1 LEEIKMKKTLLMVTA
16 LAITATSA
24 LAGATRAPD
33 GRFILPKEAYQIVP
47 LDAAGNPIPDG
58 GRANP
63 GFTNDVGQY
72 NNLQLGVAGATS
84 YFVDNA
90 PKMVID
96 DYHMGRKATDM
107 TGFIWVYT
115 DGGKNAGPFTSMNYR
130 SHDSTVAL
138 FTNTANDNSALNLMQ
153 MQVTFT
159 TLTSTF
165 QTMVTTLTTT
175 VGASILITGL
185 PEATIGN
192 PAGGWG
198 IRVTKLDGVGFNI
211 LSTSAHGWMGIWSQ
225 SLTPWNAAPP
235 AAGSPA
241 PGLRGGIRA
250 TQFNPHIGDSH
261 DNVFATATTFG
272 SSFLDLNGVNDSDN
286 IRWAV
291 VPEPGVAG
299 LLALSGL
306 LVLRRRRA

>member
-1 LEEIKMKKTLLMVTA
+1 MKKAVLMVAA
-16 LAITATSA
+16 LALTASSA
-24 LAGATRAPD
+24 WAGATRAPD
-33 GRFILPKEAYQIVP
+33 GRFILPKDAYTIVP
-47 LDAAGNPIPDG
+47 LDANGDVIPDG

-90 PKMVID
+90 PHMVVD
-96 DYHMGRKATDM
+96 DYHMGRKATDF

-115 DGGKNAGPFTSMNYR
+115 DGGKNTGAFTSMNYR
-130 SHDSTVAL
+130 SHDSTVA
-138 FTNTANDNSALNLMQ
+138 FFENTANDGAPGPLSLMQ

-165 QTMVTTLTTT
+165 QTMITTLTTT
-175 VGASILITGL
+175 VGASILITSL
-185 PEATIGN
+185 PEATLGN

-198 IRVTKLDGVGFNI
+198 IRVTKLQNFGFNF
-211 LSTSAHGWMGIWSQ
+211 LSTTAHGWMGIWSK
-225 SLTPWNAAPP
+225 SLTPWSPAPP

-250 TQFNPHIGDSH
+250 TQFAPHIGDSH

-272 SSFLDLNGVNDSDN
+272 SSFLDLNGIADTDN

-306 LVLRRRRA
+306 LVLRRRRL